1 MRLTLFH
8 GCRKQVSST
17 LEVWL
22 CLDLQFETKHVSPA
36 AMTSYL
42 TGTSEI

>member
-8 GCRKQVSST
+8 VCRTQVSST
-17 LEVWL
+17 LEVWW
-22 CLDLQFETKHVSPA
+22 CSGLQFESKHVSLA
-36 AMTSYL
+36 ATTSYL